1 MSQLQQAECPL
12 DTDGAHLPC
21 APNGSAVPQQP
32 MEDLLWVPHLLIGV
46 AFGVGLAV
54 LAGLAYCLFELQ
66 QPSQRDQLR
75 KQFV

>member
-1 MSQLQQAECPL
+1 
-12 DTDGAHLPC
+12 
-21 APNGSAVPQQP
+21 